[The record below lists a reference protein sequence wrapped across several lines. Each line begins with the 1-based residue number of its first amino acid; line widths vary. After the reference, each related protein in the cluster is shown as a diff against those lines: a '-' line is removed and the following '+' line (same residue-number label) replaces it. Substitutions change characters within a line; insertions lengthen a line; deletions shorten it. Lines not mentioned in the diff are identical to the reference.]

1 MSDDQLTDA
10 EPAAPFGTN
19 TPGSA
24 PRRTTS
30 PILPISPRMPTAPG
44 AQQQGSTPSPTTPAQ
59 PTSGNAMSPN
69 GATPAAATPS
79 SPTPPTPPAA
89 TSPAGGT
96 PAGGAPAGGAD
107 DGHDHGGSE
116 DASSPADGGASDQA
130 AKPPINPGEAAKLAT
145 DMAGPMLQAGLGLP
159 TALMGLGS
167 GLLAPFGQILN
178 QFGQG
183 NPAMPSS
190 SGLPPGVL
198 DRLDSTDAS
207 TGMTGGVADAYQSE
221 VDGQAR
227 QAHALDNLEKKLRTT
242 LESSASN
249 TTMGRDKIQQII
261 SQVRSS
267 LQAMGPI
274 ANTPMGQMG
283 VLSTITQA
291 LQQASGVLLEAV
303 GKDGLNAQGV
313 KEMSLDYLKD
323 LNAGGQG
330 AELAGNFGPTGR
342 LTANSS
348 PREVFAAVLAEAKRR
363 GYPLEKA
370 LAIASTMWQESK
382 GRVNAQDPSGQ
393 WYGPFQQ
400 DTSYAG
406 RRDPNLNISAFFDR
420 LDAKGGRTA
429 PDIWKTIFW
438 LQQAPGMGS
447 ADAAYA
453 GGRHAYLSEIQSQLP
468 TVTQMYREMSGTGH
482 G

>member
-1 MSDDQLTDA
+1 
-10 EPAAPFGTN
+10 
-19 TPGSA
+19 
-24 PRRTTS
+24 
-30 PILPISPRMPTAPG
+30 
-44 AQQQGSTPSPTTPAQ
+44 
-59 PTSGNAMSPN
+59 
-69 GATPAAATPS
+69 
-79 SPTPPTPPAA
+79 
-89 TSPAGGT
+89 
-96 PAGGAPAGGAD
+96 
-107 DGHDHGGSE
+107 
-116 DASSPADGGASDQA
+116 
-130 AKPPINPGEAAKLAT
+130 AT
-145 DMAGPMLQAGLGLP
+145 DMAGPMLQAGLSLP
-159 TALMGLGS
+159 STLMGLGS

-190 SGLPPGVL
+190 TGLPPGVL

-207 TGMTGGVADAYQSE
+207 TGMTGGAADAYQSE

-291 LQQASGVLLEAV
+291 LQQASGVLLHAV
-303 GKDGLNAQGV
+303 GQDGFNAQGV
-313 KEMSLDYLKD
+313 EKMSLDYLKD
-323 LNAGGQG
+323 LNTGGGQD

-400 DTSYAG
+400 DRGYAG
-406 RRDPNLNISAFFDR
+406 RHDPNLNISAFFDR

-438 LQQAPGMGS
+438 LQQAPAMGS
-447 ADAAYA
+447 AESAYA
-453 GGRHAYLSEIQSQLP
+453 TGRHAYLSEIQSQLP
-468 TVTQMYREMSGTGH
+468 TVIQMYREMSGH
-482 G
+482 